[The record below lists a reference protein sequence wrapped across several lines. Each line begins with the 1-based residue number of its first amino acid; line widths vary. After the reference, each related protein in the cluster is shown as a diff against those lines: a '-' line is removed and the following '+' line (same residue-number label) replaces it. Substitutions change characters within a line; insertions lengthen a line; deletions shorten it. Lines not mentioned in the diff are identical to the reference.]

1 MRLGLFSAAIVLSVL
16 PALSASDGKI
26 SPAKAARRIADLEQ
40 RLEAIQTELRAIRG
54 ELAPSIMTPQQACDS
69 QRRDPGVAVT
79 VEFGVIPVSGTQFLD
94 VDLQQEPI
102 VVTWDG
108 ALDDGNTFSVTLTPE
123 VWRVLRLPGET
134 KGAPPRQPLPEE
146 AREAVRRHI
155 EANGLRVTGVLE
167 ADGHSMVVENPAQ
180 VVLYLYQQP
189 GTEVS
194 FEPAATNPVPGN

>member
-16 PALSASDGKI
+16 PTLSASDGKI
-26 SPAKAARRIADLEQ
+26 SPVEAARRIADIEQ
-40 RLEAIQTELRAIRG
+40 RLEAIQTELRAIRR
-54 ELAPSIMTPQQACDS
+54 ELAPSIMTPQQAYDS

-79 VEFGVIPVSGTQFLD
+79 VEFGVMPVSGTQFLD

-108 ALDDGNTFSVTLTPE
+108 ALDDGNTFSVTLTPQ

-146 AREAVRRHI
+146 ARDAVRRHI
-155 EANGLRVTGVLE
+155 ETNGLRVTGALE
-167 ADGHSMVVENPAQ
+167 ADGHSMVVEDPAQ

-189 GTEVS
+189 GTEVV
-194 FEPAATNPVPGN
+194 FEPKVTAPRD